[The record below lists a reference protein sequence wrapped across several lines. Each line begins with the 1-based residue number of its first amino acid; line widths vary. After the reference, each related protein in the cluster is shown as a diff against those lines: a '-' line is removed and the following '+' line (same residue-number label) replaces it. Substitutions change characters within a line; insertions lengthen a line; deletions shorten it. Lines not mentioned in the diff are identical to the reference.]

1 MRYIGIKL
9 DSTPIQMEPV
19 TIRQYNNLVDTVVVQ
34 LKSDM
39 DGLVVEDYN
48 VFVQTDLVRRD
59 KIPLAPCRSSV
70 DIAVEEGYLGYT
82 WPIDSAV
89 TRYKGILQFEVQ
101 LEHKTDVAIPIWQSE
116 VCELITVAPNI
127 CDNAALGDDGPAIL
141 QEVYQQLQTLD
152 DQAEQA
158 AASAADASES
168 KRLAATSAA
177 NAATHEQAAK
187 DYADAAEQSATA
199 AGQSAT
205 QAGRSATQAGQS
217 ATLAG
222 QSVSDALASQNAAA
236 ISATNAATSATNAAA
251 SNQNAATHEQAAKDY
266 ADNAAQS
273 NTAAGLSATAAA
285 EFAGLVSAAV
295 NHRNIYRGKSL
306 GSAVTDAQKAAIS
319 SGSFDDLFIGD
330 YWTINGVQW
339 TIADMDY
346 WWYTGDSNFA
356 IHHLVIVPASLLYSG
371 VMNDTNITNG
381 GYAGSKM
388 YLSGLDDAKAKA
400 TAAFGSMVKT
410 HREYLTNAVS
420 NGQASAEAWYDS
432 TVELM
437 NEPMVYG
444 SYLQTQAN
452 YGGNLGSRYT
462 VDKTQLA
469 LFRLSPIAI
478 NIRQNYWLRDI
489 VASAVFAYVSFS
501 GIANCGN
508 ASASI
513 GVRPAFAIG

>member
-19 TIRQYNNLVDTVVVQ
+19 TIRQYNNLVDTVVVK
-34 LKSDM
+34 LKNDM

-70 DIAVEEGYLGYT
+70 DIVVEDGYLGYT

-89 TRYKGILQFEVQ
+89 TRYKGILRFEVQ

-177 NAATHEQAAK
+177 NAA
-187 DYADAAEQSATA
+187 
-199 AGQSAT
+199 
-205 QAGRSATQAGQS
+205 
-217 ATLAG
+217 
-222 QSVSDALASQNAAA
+222 
-236 ISATNAATSATNAAA
+236 A

-266 ADNAAQS
+266 ADNAAQSNTAAGLSATAAGQAATQAGQSASDALESQNAAAISATDAAASNQNAATHEQAAKDYADAAEQS

-330 YWTINGVQW
+330 YWTINSVKW
-339 TIADMDY
+339 VIADMDY
-346 WWYTGDSNFA
+346 WWHAGDSDFA
-356 IHHLVIVPASLLYSG
+356 IHHLVIVPALLLYSG

-381 GYAGSKM
+381 GYVGSKM

-420 NGQASAEAWYDS
+420 NGYASAGAWYDS

-452 YGGNLGSRYT
+452 YGGNVGCRYT

-469 LFRLSPIAI
+469 LFRLSPMAI

-489 VASAVFAYVSFS
+489 VASASFALVHYYGGVSF
-501 GIANCGN
+501 AN
-508 ASASI
+508 ASSSY